1 MKILLSNDDGYLAP
15 GLAELRRVLEP
26 IADIIVV
33 APERNHSGSSNSLTL
48 DRPLRV
54 QHLEPNFYAINGTP
68 ADCVHIALTGL
79 LDETPDLVVSGI
91 NNGSNLGDDT
101 LYSGTVAAAME
112 GRFLGLPAIA
122 VSLAG
127 RKAINF
133 DTAGKLV
140 ADLIGQ
146 LESRPLPA
154 DILLNVNV
162 PDVPL
167 AELKGVRAT
176 ELGVRLPPSP
186 AVKAKDPNGNE
197 IYWIGPAGR
206 AKNKSVGTDFAAIID
221 RYASITPIQFDLTHH
236 QRVAHLR
243 DWLAGH
249 DW

>member
-15 GLAELRRVLEP
+15 GLAALRSALDP

-54 QHLEPNFYAINGTP
+54 QHLESNFYAVNGTP

-79 LDETPDLVVSGI
+79 LDEAPDLVVSGI

-112 GRFLGLPAIA
+112 GRYLGFPAIA

-127 RKAINF
+127 RQAKYY
-133 DTAGKLV
+133 DTAGKIA
-140 ADLIGQ
+140 ADLVSK
-146 LESRPLPA
+146 LESRPLPN

-162 PDVPL
+162 PDLPL
-167 AELKGVRAT
+167 DELKGVRAT
-176 ELGVRLPPSP
+176 ELGNRLPPSP
-186 AVKAKDPNGNE
+186 AIKALDPNGQE
-197 IYWIGPAGR
+197 VYWIGPAGR
-206 AKNKSVGTDFAAIID
+206 AKNKSDGTDFAAIIE
-221 RYASITPIQFDLTHH
+221 RYVSITPIQFDLTHH
-236 QRVAHLR
+236 QRVAHLAE
-243 DWLAGH
+243 WLSGEA
-249 DW
+249 W